1 MPSDVGQ
8 VAIHPQEMVIAPKG
22 VILGHVEHLLDNAK
36 EGDLD
41 LGPEP
46 GQHRK
51 DNARSPRAAKAS
63 RTDKGPCEHLQ
74 VVLAVSSLAAD
85 PMEVVRMIRQS
96 SRITTF
102 FKGPFASGTS
112 SGEEHEEHGQVDA
125 SVYQSDQ
132 KSPPDHDG
140 NANVEALSTSKQQV
154 HFFAHIELHGP
165 GALWFR
171 EACRQA
177 TRNRSETILNSRFAP
192 WPRAMF

>member
-1 MPSDVGQ
+1 MGSQAMPSDVGQ

-102 FKGPFASGTS
+102 FKGPFVVVPAAPALAKNMKNMVKSTHLCTS
-112 SGEEHEEHGQVDA
+112 QIKRALLIMMEMPTSRRF
-125 SVYQSDQ
+125 
-132 KSPPDHDG
+132 PPP
-140 NANVEALSTSKQQV
+140 SSK
-154 HFFAHIELHGP
+154 FIFLP
-165 GALWFR
+165 
-171 EACRQA
+171 
-177 TRNRSETILNSRFAP
+177 T
-192 WPRAMF
+192 